1 MKYSFLLAFLI
12 VYIAGFSQ
20 TIKKK
25 IPYRTIKTIFADLNN
40 DAIIDTIALSSSLNE
55 ASSFNKISIKLSGAR
70 PQTFFAKDSWTTVD
84 KWFLD
89 ANKNAVSTKL
99 LFLKK
104 TDKHT
109 VILLFGV
116 LDGAGY
122 RREFSII
129 NIENNTVKMVF
140 DHTDDGMFD
149 VEHPIT
155 LTDLE
160 DNGRLC
166 FVYTQLG
173 EFDGY
178 DADLNGDIGTYVP
191 RFVFPVT
198 DTFKMDKVLTRKYN
212 EDNYVFAG
220 FKYSEKIH
228 ILYPRN
234 KKLKPSIYKKK
245 YKTL

>member
-1 MKYSFLLAFLI
+1 MKYSFLLAFII
-12 VYIAGFSQ
+12 VYTAGFSQ

-25 IPYRTIKTIFADLNN
+25 ITYRTIKTIFTDLNN
-40 DAIIDTIALSSSLNE
+40 DALIDTITLGSSLNE
-55 ASSFNKISIKLSGAR
+55 TSSFNKISIKLSGAK
-70 PQTFFAKDSWTTVD
+70 PHTFFSKDSWTTVD
-84 KWFLD
+84 KEFLD
-89 ANKNAVSTKL
+89 SNKNVVSTKL

-122 RREFSII
+122 REKFSII
-129 NIENNTVKMVF
+129 NIENNNIKMVF
-140 DHTDDGMFD
+140 DQTENSMFD
-149 VEHPIT
+149 VEYPIT

-160 DNGRLC
+160 HNGQLC
-166 FVYTQLG
+166 FIYTEFHQL
-173 EFDGY
+173 DGY
-178 DADLNGDIGTYVP
+178 DAKLNGDIGGYAP
-191 RFVFPVT
+191 RLVFPVT